1 MLRTHATHR
10 YHAKERTVR
19 DAKPCDTGAI
29 RRRAATA
36 CAFALAVAA
45 VTPGAP
51 AQAAAAAWE
60 ARVVRVSDGDT
71 LWVRPLAGGRAT
83 KLRIDGIDAP
93 ELCQRGGRESRRAL
107 QHLVLQHTV
116 RVDVAARDNYGRGIA
131 RVELAGQDV
140 GERLVRDGH
149 AWNDRFRFHVGP
161 YAEQEAQARAAR
173 RGVFADPAAVEPRE
187 FRRVHGP
194 CTR

>member
-1 MLRTHATHR
+1 MP
-10 YHAKERTVR
+10 
-19 DAKPCDTGAI
+19 DAAPCDTGAI

-36 CAFALAVAA
+36 WPLALAVAVVA
-45 VTPGAP
+45 PGSP
-51 AQAAAAAWE
+51 AQAAAATWE

-71 LWVRPLAGGRAT
+71 LWVRSLAGGRAT

-93 ELCQRGGRESRRAL
+93 ELCQRGGRESRLAL
-107 QHLVLQHTV
+107 QNLVLQRTV

-131 RVELAGQDV
+131 RIELGGQDV

-194 CTR
+194 CAPPPSTSRPPRAVPAPAR